1 MFDTRSARLAALLLL
16 TLLFGWKVRSCRK
29 GATTSLPSAIPAGP
43 SVRAVGAAVDGAAKS
58 SFPDE

>member
-1 MFDTRSARLAALLLL
+1 MLETRSARLAAVLLL

-29 GATTSLPSAIPAGP
+29 GATTPLPTAIPAMKAP
-43 SVRAVGAAVDGAAKS
+43 VDGAAKN